1 MLAAATCAALDQD
14 LKTEMPSMAAA
25 VTCGLTVIRSDSNL
39 QIRDMDNHGC
49 NWTTEGILFPSLS
62 SADGEDDMGLP
73 KVPLSWVPVAPG
85 SRVVAS
91 QLAHRS
97 TTFPIRTVCVSN
109 GQWMEC
115 QTFRLKTF

>member
-1 MLAAATCAALDQD
+1 MLATATCAALDQD

-25 VTCGLTVIRSDSNL
+25 VTCGLTVIRSDSNM

-49 NWTTEGILFPSLS
+49 SYLS
-62 SADGEDDMGLP
+62 SADGENDMGLP

-85 SRVVAS
+85 SRVAAS
-91 QLAHRS
+91 QLAHGS
-97 TTFPIRTVCVSN
+97 TAFLIRTVCVSN
-109 GQWMEC
+109 GQWLEC